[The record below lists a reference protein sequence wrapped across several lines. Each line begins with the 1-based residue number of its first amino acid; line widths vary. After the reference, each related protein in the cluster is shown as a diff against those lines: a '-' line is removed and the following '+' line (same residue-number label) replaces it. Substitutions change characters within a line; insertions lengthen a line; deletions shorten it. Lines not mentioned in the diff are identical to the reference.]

1 MTYNAGLALEYVKA
15 RFEYL
20 SLPKE
25 KEEYTLARIQAAAGR
40 LCDNG
45 IELQDTP
52 QDLMLL
58 VDMTVWE
65 TTNRDKPGS
74 MPQWLIQ
81 VRRERF
87 LHDGAARRRAQEG
100 GGACC

>member
-1 MTYNAGLALEYVKA
+1 MTYNARAALEYVKA
-15 RFEYL
+15 RREYL

-25 KEEYTLARIQAAAGR
+25 QEEYTLARINAAAHR
-40 LCDNG
+40 LRDNG

-65 TTNRDKPGS
+65 MSNRDRPGS
-74 MPQWLIQ
+74 MPEWLKQ
-81 VRRERF
+81 VRRERW
-87 LHDGAARRRAQEG
+87 LHDGAARRRAEEG
-100 GGACC
+100 CASAP

>member
-1 MTYNAGLALEYVKA
+1 MTYDAGLALEYVKA

-25 KEEYTLARIQAAAGR
+25 KEEYLLARIDAAAGR
-40 LCDNG
+40 LKDNG
-45 IELQDTP
+45 IDLADTP

-65 TTNRDKPGS
+65 ATNRDKPGS
-74 MPQWLIQ
+74 MPEWLKQ
-81 VRRERF
+81 ARRERF
-87 LHDGAARRRAQEG
+87 LHDGAARRNRAKG
-100 GGACC
+100 GCHAP